1 MTGNVDSNVR
11 PDPDQILVKIADY
24 VLDKNI
30 ESKEALTIARYCLM
44 DTLGCGLL
52 ALTFDDCKNLLGP
65 YVENTDVPNG
75 VRVPGTKHVLDPVK
89 GAWDIGAIIRWL
101 DFNDTWLA
109 AEWGHPSDNF
119 GSIIPIA
126 DFISRSNVL
135 GSSRSIN
142 VTELLE
148 MAVKAYEIQGV
159 LALDNSFNSVGIDH
173 VILVKVASTAV
184 VTSMLGGNVQQVENA
199 VSNAWLDASLRTY
212 RHAPNTGSRKS
223 WAAGDAVSRAVRFS
237 LNAMSGE
244 MGYQSAL
251 TARGWGFQDTWFRG
265 EEITLQRELDSYV
278 MENILFKVSFPAE
291 FHAQTAVEAAFQLH
305 SQVVS
310 RLDEIDE
317 VMINSQESALRII
330 DKTGPLNNPA
340 DRDHCIQYMT
350 AIALIKGALTAGDY
364 EDEVAMDPRV
374 DQLRSKMTMNHDR
387 RFTEDYIDPDKRS
400 IANSVQ
406 VRFKDGSSTENITV
420 EYPVG
425 HRRRRKEAAPLLVDK
440 LRANLCTQLDKERV
454 EELVK
459 LFSDQ
464 SILGLM
470 AVDDLVDML
479 VPADD

>member
-1 MTGNVDSNVR
+1 MPGTDNVIAR
-11 PDPDQILVKIADY
+11 IADY
-24 VLDKNI
+24 AVNYQPDSELALD
-30 ESKEALTIARYCLM
+30 TARLCLM
-44 DTLGCGLL
+44 DSIGCALL
-52 ALTFDDCKNLLGP
+52 AMDYPACTKLLGP
-65 YVENTDVPNG
+65 DVEGMIVPNG
-75 VRVPGTKHVLDPVK
+75 ARVPGTRHQLDPVK
-89 GAWDIGAIIRWL
+89 AAFDIGAAIRWL

-119 GSIIPIA
+119 GAIIPIA
-126 DFISRSNVL
+126 DFISRSDVS

-142 VTELLE
+142 VTEVLE

-159 LALDNSFNSVGIDH
+159 LALDNSFNNVGIDH

-184 VTSMLGGNVQQVENA
+184 VTAMLGGDVEQVENA
-199 VSNAWLDASLRTY
+199 ISNAWLDASLRTY

-237 LNAMSGE
+237 LNSMSGE
-244 MGYQSAL
+244 MGYPSAL
-251 TARGWGFQDTWFRG
+251 TAPGWGFQDVWFRG

-291 FHAQTAVEAAFQLH
+291 FHAQTAVEAALELH
-305 SQVVS
+305 PQVVS
-310 RLDEIDE
+310 RLDQIDE
-317 VMINSQESALRII
+317 VIITSQESALRII

-350 AIALIKGALTAGDY
+350 AIALLRGMLTAEDY
-364 EDEVAMDPRV
+364 EDEVAADPRV
-374 DQLRSKMTMNHDR
+374 DQLRDKMTMQHDR

-406 VRFKDGSSTENITV
+406 VRFKDGSSTENVTV

-425 HRRRRKEAAPLLVDK
+425 HRRRRQEAKPLLVDK
-440 LRANLCTQLDKERV
+440 FRANLSTQLDEVRV
-454 EELVK
+454 GGLVN

-464 SILGLM
+464 STLGLM
-470 AVDDLVDML
+470 AVDELIDML
-479 VPADD
+479 VLTVD

>member
-1 MTGNVDSNVR
+1 MPGTDNVIAR
-11 PDPDQILVKIADY
+11 IADY
-24 VLDKNI
+24 AVNYQPDSELALD
-30 ESKEALTIARYCLM
+30 TARLCLM
-44 DTLGCGLL
+44 DSLGCALL
-52 ALTFDDCKNLLGP
+52 AMDYPACTKLLGP
-65 YVENTDVPNG
+65 DVEGMIVPNG
-75 VRVPGTKHVLDPVK
+75 ARVPGTRHQLDPVK
-89 GAWDIGAIIRWL
+89 AAFDIGAAIRWL

-119 GSIIPIA
+119 GAIIPIA
-126 DFISRSNVL
+126 DFISRSDVS

-142 VTELLE
+142 VTEVLE

-159 LALDNSFNSVGIDH
+159 LALDNSFNNVGIDH

-184 VTSMLGGNVQQVENA
+184 VTAMLGGDVEQVENA

-237 LNAMSGE
+237 LNSMSGE
-244 MGYQSAL
+244 MGYPSAL
-251 TARGWGFQDTWFRG
+251 TASGWGFQDVWFRG
-265 EEITLQRELDSYV
+265 EEITLQRELGSYV

-291 FHAQTAVEAAFQLH
+291 FHAQTAVEAALELH
-305 SQVVS
+305 PQVVS
-310 RLDEIDE
+310 RLDQIDE
-317 VMINSQESALRII
+317 VIITSQESALRII

-350 AIALIKGALTAGDY
+350 AIALLRGMLTAGDY

-374 DQLRSKMTMNHDR
+374 DQLRDKMTMQHDR

-400 IANSVQ
+400 IANAVQ

-420 EYPVG
+420 EYPIG
-425 HRRRRKEAAPLLVDK
+425 HRRRRQAAKPLLVDK
-440 LRANLCTQLDKERV
+440 FRANLSTQLDEVRV
-454 EELVK
+454 GGLVN

-464 SILGLM
+464 STLGLM
-470 AVDDLVDML
+470 AVDELIDML
-479 VPADD
+479 VLTVD

>member
-1 MTGNVDSNVR
+1 MPGTDNVISR
-11 PDPDQILVKIADY
+11 IADY
-24 VLDKNI
+24 AVNYQPDSELALD
-30 ESKEALTIARYCLM
+30 TARLCLM
-44 DTLGCGLL
+44 DSIGCALL
-52 ALTFDDCKNLLGP
+52 AMDYPACTKLLGP
-65 YVENTDVPNG
+65 DVEGMIVPNG
-75 VRVPGTKHVLDPVK
+75 ARVPGTRHQLDPVK
-89 GAWDIGAIIRWL
+89 AAFDIGAAIRWL

-119 GSIIPIA
+119 GAIIPIA
-126 DFISRSNVL
+126 DFISRSDVS

-142 VTELLE
+142 VTEVLE

-159 LALDNSFNSVGIDH
+159 LALDNSFNNVGIDH

-184 VTSMLGGNVQQVENA
+184 VTAMLGGDVEQVENA
-199 VSNAWLDASLRTY
+199 ISNAWLDASLRTY

-237 LNAMSGE
+237 LNSMSGE
-244 MGYQSAL
+244 MGYPSAL
-251 TARGWGFQDTWFRG
+251 TAPGWGFQDVWFRG

-291 FHAQTAVEAAFQLH
+291 FHAQTAVEAALELH
-305 SQVVS
+305 PQVVS
-310 RLDEIDE
+310 RLDQIDE
-317 VMINSQESALRII
+317 VIITSQESALRII

-350 AIALIKGALTAGDY
+350 AIALLRGMLTAEDY
-364 EDEVAMDPRV
+364 EDEVAADPRV
-374 DQLRSKMTMNHDR
+374 DQLRDKMTMQHDR

-400 IANSVQ
+400 IANAVQ

-425 HRRRRKEAAPLLVDK
+425 HRRRRQEAKPLLVDK
-440 LRANLCTQLDKERV
+440 FRANLSTQLDEVRV
-454 EELVK
+454 GGLVN

-464 SILGLM
+464 STLGRM
-470 AVDDLVDML
+470 AVDELIDML
-479 VPADD
+479 VLTVD

>member
-1 MTGNVDSNVR
+1 MPGTDNVIAR
-11 PDPDQILVKIADY
+11 IADY
-24 VLDKNI
+24 VVNYQPDSELALD
-30 ESKEALTIARYCLM
+30 TARLCLM
-44 DTLGCGLL
+44 DSIGCALL
-52 ALTFDDCKNLLGP
+52 AMDYPACTKLLGP
-65 YVENTDVPNG
+65 DVEGMIVPNG
-75 VRVPGTKHVLDPVK
+75 ARVPGTRHQLDPVK
-89 GAWDIGAIIRWL
+89 AAFDIGAAIRWL

-119 GSIIPIA
+119 GAIIPIA
-126 DFISRSNVL
+126 DFISRSDVS

-142 VTELLE
+142 VTEVLE

-159 LALDNSFNSVGIDH
+159 LALDNSFNNVGIDH

-184 VTSMLGGNVQQVENA
+184 VTAMLGGDVEQVENA
-199 VSNAWLDASLRTY
+199 ISNAWLDASLRTY

-237 LNAMSGE
+237 LNSMSGE
-244 MGYQSAL
+244 MGYPSAL
-251 TARGWGFQDTWFRG
+251 TAPGWGFQDVWFRG

-291 FHAQTAVEAAFQLH
+291 FHAQTAVEAALELH
-305 SQVVS
+305 PQVVS
-310 RLDEIDE
+310 RLDQIDE
-317 VMINSQESALRII
+317 VIITSQESALRII

-350 AIALIKGALTAGDY
+350 AIALLRGMLTAEDY
-364 EDEVAMDPRV
+364 EDEMAADPRV
-374 DQLRSKMTMNHDR
+374 DQLRDKMTMQHDR

-406 VRFKDGSSTENITV
+406 VRFKDGSSTENVTV

-425 HRRRRKEAAPLLVDK
+425 HRRRRQEAKPLLVDK
-440 LRANLCTQLDKERV
+440 FRANLSTQLDEVRV
-454 EELVK
+454 GVLVN

-464 SILGLM
+464 STLGRM
-470 AVDDLVDML
+470 AVDELIDML
-479 VPADD
+479 VLTVD

>member
-1 MTGNVDSNVR
+1 MPATDNV
-11 PDPDQILVKIADY
+11 ITKIADY
-24 VLDKNI
+24 AVNYQPDSELALD
-30 ESKEALTIARYCLM
+30 TARLCLM
-44 DTLGCGLL
+44 DSIGCALL
-52 ALTFDDCKNLLGP
+52 AMDYQACTKLLGP
-65 YVENTDVPNG
+65 DVEGMIVPNG
-75 VRVPGTKHVLDPVK
+75 ARVPGTHHQLDPVK
-89 GAWDIGAIIRWL
+89 AAFDTGTAIRWL

-119 GSIIPIA
+119 GAIIAVA
-126 DFISRSNVL
+126 DFISRSNVS

-237 LNAMSGE
+237 LNSMSGE
-244 MGYQSAL
+244 MGYPSAL
-251 TARGWGFQDTWFRG
+251 TAPDWGFQDAWFRG
-265 EEITLQRELDSYV
+265 EEITLQRELGYYV

-305 SQVVS
+305 PQVVS

-317 VMINSQESALRII
+317 VMVASQESALRII

-364 EDEVAMDPRV
+364 EDEVARDPRV
-374 DQLRSKMTMNHDR
+374 DQLRDKMTMNHDR
-387 RFTEDYIDPDKRS
+387 RFTEDYVDPDKRS

-425 HRRRRKEAAPLLVDK
+425 HRRRRQEAKPLLVDK
-440 LRANLCTQLDKERV
+440 FRANLSTQLDKEKV

-459 LFSDQ
+459 LFSNQ

-479 VPADD
+479 VPAGD

>member
-1 MTGNVDSNVR
+1 MPGTDNVIAR
-11 PDPDQILVKIADY
+11 IADY
-24 VLDKNI
+24 VVNYQPDSELALD
-30 ESKEALTIARYCLM
+30 TARLCLM
-44 DTLGCGLL
+44 DSIGCALL
-52 ALTFDDCKNLLGP
+52 AMDYPACTKLLGP
-65 YVENTDVPNG
+65 DVEGMIVPNG
-75 VRVPGTKHVLDPVK
+75 ARVPGTRHQLDPVK
-89 GAWDIGAIIRWL
+89 AAFDIGAAIRWL

-119 GSIIPIA
+119 GAIIPIA
-126 DFISRSNVL
+126 DFISRSDVS

-142 VTELLE
+142 VTEVLE

-159 LALDNSFNSVGIDH
+159 LALDNSFNNVGIDH

-184 VTSMLGGNVQQVENA
+184 VTAMLGGNVEQVENA
-199 VSNAWLDASLRTY
+199 ISNAWLDASLRTY

-237 LNAMSGE
+237 LNSMSGE
-244 MGYQSAL
+244 MGYPSAL
-251 TARGWGFQDTWFRG
+251 TAPGWGFQDVWFRG

-291 FHAQTAVEAAFQLH
+291 FHAQTAVEAALELH
-305 SQVVS
+305 PQVVS
-310 RLDEIDE
+310 RLDQIDE
-317 VMINSQESALRII
+317 VIITSQESALRII

-350 AIALIKGALTAGDY
+350 AIALLRGMLTAEDY
-364 EDEVAMDPRV
+364 EDEMAADPRV
-374 DQLRSKMTMNHDR
+374 DQLRDKMTMQHDR

-406 VRFKDGSSTENITV
+406 VRFKDGSSTENVTV

-425 HRRRRKEAAPLLVDK
+425 HRRRRQEAKPLLVDK
-440 LRANLCTQLDKERV
+440 FRANLSTQLDEVRV
-454 EELVK
+454 GGLVN

-464 SILGLM
+464 STLGLM
-470 AVDDLVDML
+470 AVDELIDML
-479 VPADD
+479 VLTVD

>member
-1 MTGNVDSNVR
+1 MPGTDNVIAR
-11 PDPDQILVKIADY
+11 IADY
-24 VLDKNI
+24 AVNYQPDSELALD
-30 ESKEALTIARYCLM
+30 TARLCLM
-44 DTLGCGLL
+44 DSLGCALL
-52 ALTFDDCKNLLGP
+52 AMDYPACTKLLGP
-65 YVENTDVPNG
+65 DVEGMIVPNG
-75 VRVPGTKHVLDPVK
+75 ARVPGTRHQLDPVK
-89 GAWDIGAIIRWL
+89 AAFDIGAAIRWL

-119 GSIIPIA
+119 GAIIPIA
-126 DFISRSNVL
+126 DFISRSDVS

-142 VTELLE
+142 VTEVLE

-159 LALDNSFNSVGIDH
+159 LALDNSFNNVGIDH

-184 VTSMLGGNVQQVENA
+184 VTAMLGGDVEQVENA

-237 LNAMSGE
+237 LNSMSGE
-244 MGYQSAL
+244 MGYPSAL
-251 TARGWGFQDTWFRG
+251 TASGWGFQDVWFRG
-265 EEITLQRELDSYV
+265 EEVTLQRELGSYV

-291 FHAQTAVEAAFQLH
+291 FHAQTAVEAALELH
-305 SQVVS
+305 PQVVS
-310 RLDEIDE
+310 RLDQIDE
-317 VMINSQESALRII
+317 VIITSQESALRII

-350 AIALIKGALTAGDY
+350 AIALLRGMLTAGDY

-374 DQLRSKMTMNHDR
+374 DQLRDKMTMQHDR

-400 IANSVQ
+400 IANAVQ

-420 EYPVG
+420 EYPIG
-425 HRRRRKEAAPLLVDK
+425 HRRRRQAAKPLLVDK
-440 LRANLCTQLDKERV
+440 FRANLSTQFDEVRV
-454 EELVK
+454 GGLVN

-464 SILGLM
+464 STLGLM
-470 AVDDLVDML
+470 AVDELIDML
-479 VPADD
+479 VLTVD

>member
-1 MTGNVDSNVR
+1 MPATDNV
-11 PDPDQILVKIADY
+11 ITKIADY
-24 VLDKNI
+24 AVNYQSDSELALD
-30 ESKEALTIARYCLM
+30 TARLCLM
-44 DTLGCGLL
+44 DSIGCALL
-52 ALTFDDCKNLLGP
+52 AMDYQACTKLLGP
-65 YVENTDVPNG
+65 DVEGMIVPNG
-75 VRVPGTKHVLDPVK
+75 ARVPGTHHQLDPVK
-89 GAWDIGAIIRWL
+89 AAFDTGTAIRWL

-119 GSIIPIA
+119 GAIIAVA
-126 DFISRSNVL
+126 DFISRSNVS

-237 LNAMSGE
+237 LNSMSGE
-244 MGYQSAL
+244 MGYPSAL
-251 TARGWGFQDTWFRG
+251 TAPGWGFQDAWFRG
-265 EEITLQRELDSYV
+265 EEITLQRELGYYV

-305 SQVVS
+305 PQVVS

-317 VMINSQESALRII
+317 VMIASQESALRII

-364 EDEVAMDPRV
+364 EDEVARDPRV
-374 DQLRSKMTMNHDR
+374 DQLRDKMTMNHDR
-387 RFTEDYIDPDKRS
+387 RFTEDYVDPDKRS

-425 HRRRRKEAAPLLVDK
+425 HRRRRQEAKPLLVDK
-440 LRANLCTQLDKERV
+440 FRANLSTQLDKEKV

-459 LFSDQ
+459 LFSNQ

-479 VPADD
+479 VPAGD